1 MIDSNK
7 VIWSEGLFLRPQ
19 HLQQQE
25 RYMERF
31 VELRTGFL
39 RPHAWGFSLLELETE
54 LLSIGKLAIRRARG
68 CFPDGTPFSI
78 PDRDP
83 APPPLDLG
91 MDCRDQIVS
100 LTLPLRSATQPDS
113 AWAGDGT
120 PRLARYKVGET
131 EVGDASGSVSGTVR
145 IEVGSMECRMRLQ
158 SEPKEGL
165 VEIPMARVIEC
176 RPDRRVILDDSFV
189 PSVCRIE
196 GAAWLVTLLSELLGL
211 LHQRGQA
218 LAERVVGGDRV
229 GVADIADL
237 LMLQAINRYQPLIAH
252 WAHSPVEHPEAL
264 YRLLLSMAGELATFT
279 RANKRGPSF
288 PPYRHEALRESFEPV
303 VLALRESLSA
313 VLEQSAI
320 SVPLQQ
326 RKYGVWVGVV
336 ADPGLLE
343 AASFV
348 LAVKADVRSEEL
360 RKRLPAESK
369 IGPVEKI
376 RDLVN
381 LQLPGIALTSMA
393 IAPRQVPYHS
403 GHQYFELDRH
413 SPLWKTLRTS
423 GGMALHFGG
432 GFPGIEL
439 QLWAVRT

>member
-19 HLQQQE
+19 HMQQQE

-31 VELRTGFL
+31 VELRAGAL

-83 APPPLDLG
+83 APPALDLT

-100 LTLPLRSATQPDS
+100 LTLPLRSATQPES
-113 AWAGDGT
+113 AWPDDGP
-120 PRLARYKVGET
+120 PRLTRYRVGEA
-131 EVGDASGSVSGTVR
+131 EIGDASGSISGTVR
-145 IEVGSMECRMRLQ
+145 IEVGSMETRLRLQ

-176 RPDRRVILDDSFV
+176 RPDRRVILDHAFV
-189 PSVCRIE
+189 PSVFRIE
-196 GAAWLVTLLSELLGL
+196 GASWLVTLLSEVLGL

-218 LAERVVGGDRV
+218 LAERVAGGDRV

-237 LMLQAINRYQPLIAH
+237 LMLQAINRYEALVAH
-252 WAHSPVEHPEAL
+252 WAHSPLEHPEAL
-264 YRLLLSMAGELATFT
+264 YRLLISMASELMTFT

-303 VLALRESLSA
+303 VVALRECLSA

-336 ADPGLLE
+336 ADPGLLD

-348 LAVKADVRSEEL
+348 LAVKAEVRNEEL
-360 RKRLPAESK
+360 RRRLPSESK
-369 IGPVEKI
+369 VGPVEKI

-381 LQLPGIALTSMA
+381 LQLPGINLNSMA

-403 GHQYFELDRH
+403 GYQYFELDRH

-423 GGMALHFGG
+423 GGMALHFGS

-439 QLWAVRT
+439 ELWAVRA

>member
-19 HLQQQE
+19 HMQQQE
-25 RYMERF
+25 RYLERF
-31 VELRTGFL
+31 VELRAGAL
-39 RPHAWGFSLLELETE
+39 RPHAWGFALLELETE
-54 LLSIGKLAIRRARG
+54 LLAIGKLAIRRARG

-83 APPPLDLG
+83 APPPLDVG

-100 LTLPLRSATQPDS
+100 LSLPLRSAAQPDS
-113 AWAGDGT
+113 AWPDESA
-120 PRLARYKVGET
+120 PRLTRYRVGET
-131 EVGDASGSVSGTVR
+131 EIGDASGSVAGSVL
-145 IEVGSMECRMRLQ
+145 IEVGSMQSRLSLQ

-165 VEIPMARVIEC
+165 VEIPLARVIEC
-176 RPDRRVILDDSFV
+176 RPDRRVILDDAFV
-189 PSVCRIE
+189 PTVCRIE
-196 GAAWLVTLLSELLGL
+196 GAGGLVTLLSELLGL

-218 LAERVVGGDRV
+218 LAERVSGGDRV

-237 LMLQAINRYQPLIAH
+237 LMLQTINRYQPLVAH
-252 WAHSPVEHPEAL
+252 WAHSPLEHPEGL
-264 YRLLLSMAGELATFT
+264 YRLLIEMAGELATFT
-279 RANKRGPSF
+279 RASKRGPSF
-288 PPYRHEALRESFEPV
+288 PAYRHEALRESFEPV

-320 SVPLQQ
+320 AVPLQQ
-326 RKYGVWVGVV
+326 RKYGVWVGVL
-336 ADPGLLE
+336 ADPGLLD

-348 LAVKADVRSEEL
+348 LAVKADVRGEEL
-360 RKRLPAESK
+360 RKRLPSESK

-381 LQLPGIALTSMA
+381 LQLPGIALSSMA
-393 IAPRQVPYHS
+393 IAPRQVPYHA
-403 GHQYFELDRH
+403 GRQYFELDRH
-413 SPLWKTLRTS
+413 SPLWKALRTS

-439 QLWAVRT
+439 ELWAVRS